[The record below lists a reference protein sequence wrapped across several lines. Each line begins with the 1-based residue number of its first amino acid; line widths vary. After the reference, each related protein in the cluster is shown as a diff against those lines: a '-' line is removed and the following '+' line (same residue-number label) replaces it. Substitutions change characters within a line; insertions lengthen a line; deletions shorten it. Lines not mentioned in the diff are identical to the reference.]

1 MKKRSFL
8 LPLAVSLAALTAGSG
23 TAIAALVAPTLT
35 VSAAEASPVAKPDV
49 LAPAKPLVLERS
61 KSIRAQFADHYSHRS
76 HSSHS
81 SHSSHRSHYS
91 SR

>member
-8 LPLAVSLAALTAGSG
+8 LPLAVSLAVLASG
-23 TAIAALVAPTLT
+23 AA
-35 VSAAEASPVAKPDV
+35 ASNAKPV
-49 LAPAKPLVLERS
+49 TPTNISPTTEVSPLGTPIPAKPLVLKRA
-61 KSIRAQFADHYSHRS
+61 KSLSSAQYADHYSHRS

-81 SHSSHRSHYS
+81 SHRSHYS

>member
-8 LPLAVSLAALTAGSG
+8 LPLAVSLT
-23 TAIAALVAPTLT
+23 ALVASTGMTNAKPVTPTNVSPT
-35 VSAAEASPVAKPDV
+35 TEVSALSTPT
-49 LAPAKPLVLERS
+49 PAKPLVLKRA
-61 KSIRAQFADHYSHRS
+61 KSLSSAQYAEHYSHR
-76 HSSHS
+76 SHS

>member
-23 TAIAALVAPTLT
+23 IATAKEVAPTT
-35 VSAAEASPVAKPDV
+35 VSAPTGISPSDV
-49 LAPAKPLVLERS
+49 IPAAKPLVLN
-61 KSIRAQFADHYSHRS
+61 RAAANKVQYAAHRS

-81 SHSSHRSHYS
+81 SHSSHRSHHS